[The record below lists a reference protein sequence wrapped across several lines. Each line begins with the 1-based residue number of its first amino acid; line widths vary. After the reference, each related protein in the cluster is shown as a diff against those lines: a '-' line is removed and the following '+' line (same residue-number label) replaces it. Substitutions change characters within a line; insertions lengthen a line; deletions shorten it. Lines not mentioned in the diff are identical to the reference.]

1 MADTS
6 PTTST
11 DATVEA
17 VAARHAADPAARA
30 LGIAVREAAPGR
42 VVLSLTVGPDHV
54 NGYGI
59 CHGGV
64 LFALADAAST
74 LAAGTD
80 ATDATGAAAGA
91 GTAADSD
98 AVATGATVE
107 LVAPAPLGT
116 ELTAT
121 CHEVHTRGRA
131 GVFDTVITAA
141 DGTVVAL
148 ARGRTRRTDA

>member
-1 MADTS
+1 MADTR
-6 PTTST
+6 PTTSV
-11 DATVEA
+11 DATAEA
-17 VAARHAADPAARA
+17 VAARHAADPAARG
-30 LGIAVREAAPGR
+30 LGTTVREAAPGR
-42 VVLSLTVGPDHV
+42 VVLTLTVGPDHV

-64 LFALADAAST
+64 LFALADAASA
-74 LAAGTD
+74 LAAGT
-80 ATDATGAAAGA
+80 AAAGAAAG
-91 GTAADSD
+91 GTD
-98 AVATGATVE
+98 AVATGATIE

-121 CHEVHTRGRA
+121 CTEVHTRGRA

-148 ARGRTRRTDA
+148 ARGRTRRVDA